1 MAARER
7 TLDRARHQAHR
18 SLVAIGDEFREAR
31 FRAGLTQGRI
41 GEAVGISASEVSR
54 IELGQARRVPF
65 HTLAVI
71 AAVLGLDLPLRVF
84 PAGEPIRD
92 AAQLGLLARL
102 RALLKS
108 VLRWRIEVPIRI
120 PGDRRAW
127 DAVIEGPGWRVPV
140 EAETRLRDVQALS
153 RRLALKKR
161 DDRAD
166 IVVLLV
172 AGTRHNRHV
181 LRLARADLAEDFP
194 CSGRDALAAL
204 ANGRPPPSSS
214 IVLL

>member
-1 MAARER
+1 MAR
-7 TLDRARHQAHR
+7 RALAG
-18 SLVAIGDEFREAR
+18 LGEELREAR
-31 FRAGLTQGRI
+31 LGSGLTQTAVGD
-41 GEAVGISASEVSR
+41 AVGISHAEVSR
-54 IELGQARRVPF
+54 IERGLARRVPYE
-65 HTLAVI
+65 TLART
-71 AAVLGLDLPLRVF
+71 AAVLGLDLPLRAF

-108 VLRWRIEVPIRI
+108 VLRWRIEVPLRI

-161 DDRAD
+161 DDRTD